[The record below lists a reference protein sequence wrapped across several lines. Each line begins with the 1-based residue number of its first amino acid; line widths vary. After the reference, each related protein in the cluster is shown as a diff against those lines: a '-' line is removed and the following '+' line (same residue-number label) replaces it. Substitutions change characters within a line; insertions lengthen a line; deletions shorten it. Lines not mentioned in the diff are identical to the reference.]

1 MKTKSNNPRQA
12 RSLTT
17 TLAVAF
23 FGLSALA
30 LLISGSLQIVFN
42 IQSQQAALSSRQQL
56 IAQGASKT
64 VSSFILEKFSGLET
78 AVEFS
83 DPVSATLVT
92 QKNIM
97 ESLLGLDPAFRQF
110 ALFNSR
116 GLQMAQVSRISATL
130 SPQFITLWGS
140 YISDQT
146 VKGEQFISPVYFDEA
161 TSEPLMAIAIPVKD
175 DLGDFQGTLMA
186 EVDLKFMWDLVDQLK
201 IGETGY
207 AYVVD
212 NKGTLIAFRDTSRVL
227 QGENLQKMGEVNEFV
242 NNPGQSA
249 DKTPGIASYTGL
261 LGTRVVGTYVP
272 VGTPQWAV
280 VTELPWF
287 EAYQSVIQNIEI
299 TFTILIV
306 LGILAGLVG
315 VVVARRLAVPLVD
328 LTKTATRIAA
338 GEMEL
343 QAIPGGVQEVATL
356 ATAFNSMTAQ
366 LRDLIGTLE
375 QHVADRTKALSTSAD
390 VSRRLST
397 IMDQQQLVVEVVEQV
412 KSAFNYYHVHIYLLN
427 EASGDLIMAGGTG
440 EAGRLM
446 MASGHKI
453 PKSRGLVGRAAS
465 TNTAV
470 LVPDTSVEPQ
480 WLPNP
485 LLSETKSEAA
495 IPITLGDQVLGV
507 LDVQHNVKDG
517 LKQEDVD
524 LLQSIA
530 NQVAVAV
537 QNARSYAEAQQRGER
552 EALKTSINQ
561 KIQSATTVEGA
572 LQITARELG
581 RTLGAKDIRVIL
593 HAPGW
598 VSSQEKQ
605 GKQTEESAESAQNN
619 YKESERLN
627 SANHQFAAAHTK
639 NEALQTAAHILES
652 SVYPALVLSVDDNH
666 LEVAGLTDA
675 TAQEILQIHRAVND
689 LETGW
694 DEVKNLLTGDLVVVE
709 PSTTTDVGQRSTF
722 ILPSPLSDFARQ
734 MGYQSA
740 AFLPITS
747 GNKLVGIIAI
757 GSIKQILTGEMLQ
770 PFTHIVDLLGTTLD
784 KILKVEEKET
794 LPSEQEA
801 LTFINPNEN
810 DPSKRDNHK
819 DMLS

>member
-1 MKTKSNNPRQA
+1 MKTKTNNPRPA

-17 TLAVAF
+17 TLAVTF

-64 VSSFILEKFSGLET
+64 VSSFILEKISGLET

-83 DPVSATLVT
+83 NPVSANLIT

-116 GLQMAQVSRISATL
+116 GLQLGQVSRISATL
-130 SPQFITLWGS
+130 SHQFITLWGS
-140 YISDQT
+140 NISDQT
-146 VKGEQFISPVYFDEA
+146 SKGEQFISPVYFDEA
-161 TSEPLMAIAIPVKD
+161 TSEPLIAIAIPVKN
-175 DLGDFQGTLMA
+175 DLGDFQGTMIA

-249 DKTPGIASYTGL
+249 DNTPGIASYTGL

-315 VVVARRLAVPLVD
+315 VYLARRLAVPLVD

-343 QAIPGGVQEVATL
+343 QATPGGVQEVATL
-356 ATAFNSMTAQ
+356 ATAFNAMTAQ
-366 LRDLIGTLE
+366 LHDLIGSLE
-375 QHVADRTKALSTSAD
+375 QRVADRTKALTTSTE

-397 IMDQQQLVVEVVEQV
+397 ILDQRQLVVEVVEQV
-412 KSAFNYYHVHIYLLN
+412 KSAFNYYHVHIYLLD

-440 EAGRLM
+440 EAGRTMLARSHM
-446 MASGHKI
+446 ISKGK
-453 PKSRGLVGRAAS
+453 GLVGRAAD
-465 TNTAV
+465 TNTPV
-470 LVPDTSVEPQ
+470 LVSDVSEDPK

-485 LLSETKSEAA
+485 LLPETKSEVAV
-495 IPITLGDQVLGV
+495 PIALGDQVLGV
-507 LDVQHNVKDG
+507 LDVQQNVTGG
-517 LKQEDVD
+517 LKQEDVV
-524 LLQSIA
+524 LLEAIA
-530 NQVAVAV
+530 NQVASALR
-537 QNARSYAEAQQRGER
+537 NARLFTEVQQRAER
-552 EALKTSINQ
+552 EALIVSISQ
-561 KIQSATTVEGA
+561 KIQGTTTVDGA
-572 LQITARELG
+572 LKVAVREMG
-581 RTLGAKDIRVIL
+581 RA
-593 HAPGW
+593 
-598 VSSQEKQ
+598 
-605 GKQTEESAESAQNN
+605 
-619 YKESERLN
+619 
-627 SANHQFAAAHTK
+627 
-639 NEALQTAAHILES
+639 
-652 SVYPALVLSVDDNH
+652 
-666 LEVAGLTDA
+666 
-675 TAQEILQIHRAVND
+675 
-689 LETGW
+689 
-694 DEVKNLLTGDLVVVE
+694 
-709 PSTTTDVGQRSTF
+709 
-722 ILPSPLSDFARQ
+722 
-734 MGYQSA
+734 
-740 AFLPITS
+740 
-747 GNKLVGIIAI
+747 
-757 GSIKQILTGEMLQ
+757 
-770 PFTHIVDLLGTTLD
+770 LGTKASVRLAQSD
-784 KILKVEEKET
+784 PGMEK
-794 LPSEQEA
+794 
-801 LTFINPNEN
+801 
-810 DPSKRDNHK
+810 K
-819 DMLS
+819 